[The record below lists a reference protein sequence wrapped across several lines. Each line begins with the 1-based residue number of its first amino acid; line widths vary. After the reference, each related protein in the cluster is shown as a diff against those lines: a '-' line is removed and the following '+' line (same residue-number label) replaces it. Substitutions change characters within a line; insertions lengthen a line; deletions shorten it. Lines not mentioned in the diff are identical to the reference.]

1 MKFTLKSVVPFL
13 FLNFIS
19 CSCMFAHWSWFETAF
34 WDLRELLSFVEL
46 TEVLLCSFFQSPPLF
61 LSPDLSPSFPVVKP
75 VPTSSLFQFFWTSD
89 TLIPGTHILF
99 ASLTCGHFLTAVN
112 HNLKVLSTTA
122 HRSLRVQ
129 QHIITESIN
138 KGINHWFLTCE
149 EYAMAYKNIS
159 IFNSFLKV
167 TQKQIIM
174 VQVK

>member
-1 MKFTLKSVVPFL
+1 MHV
-13 FLNFIS
+13 
-19 CSCMFAHWSWFETAF
+19 CMLVMIWN
-34 WDLRELLSFVEL
+34 
-46 TEVLLCSFFQSPPLF
+46 SFFFGIYMSFCLLQSLKRSFFVLFFSVSSFF
-61 LSPDLSPSFPVVKP
+61 LSPDLSPLFPVVKP
-75 VPTSSLFQFFWTSD
+75 VPTSSLFQFLWTSD
-89 TLIPGTHILF
+89 TFILGTHILF

-122 HRSLRVQ
+122 HRSHRVQ

-138 KGINHWFLTCE
+138 KGINHLFLTCK